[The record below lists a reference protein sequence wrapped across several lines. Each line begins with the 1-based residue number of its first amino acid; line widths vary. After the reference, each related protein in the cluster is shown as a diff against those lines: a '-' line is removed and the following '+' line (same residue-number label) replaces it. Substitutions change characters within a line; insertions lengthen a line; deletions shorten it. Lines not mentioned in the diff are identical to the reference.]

1 MSDRRPPESLGEEEG
16 RRLPY
21 SKGLMAKTLAGT
33 GLRPVRAY
41 ELARL
46 IEQELVR
53 EHEEDTFTEEHL
65 NELAAQVL
73 AEHEGEEAVHGLRR
87 YRILQELELPLI
99 LLIGGATGTGKST
112 VTTEVAHRLGIT
124 RVASTDFVR
133 QTMRAFFS
141 VDFMPSIHYSSF
153 EAAAA
158 VATPD
163 EAKDPTLVG
172 FNDQTRNVL
181 VGVRA
186 VIGRALTERY
196 SMALEGVHVVPGLVP
211 AAVEGAVVVQAL
223 LAIEDE
229 DEHARHFW
237 VRDTGSEGLRPV
249 AKYLDSLGDIRRIQ
263 AYLIERAEKAGVPVI
278 ENTRVE
284 RTAEAVIRLVLE
296 QVERAV
302 GTPTIAT

>member
-1 MSDRRPPESLGEEEG
+1 MSDRRPPESLGGDEG

-21 SKGLMAKTLAGT
+21 SKGLMAKTLSGT
-33 GLRPVRAY
+33 GLRPERAY

-65 NELAAQVL
+65 HDLAAQVL
-73 AEHEGEEAVHGLRR
+73 AEHEGEEAVRGLKR
-87 YRILQELELPLI
+87 YRTLQELDLPLI

-153 EAAAA
+153 NAADA
-158 VATPD
+158 VATPA
-163 EAKDPTLVG
+163 EAKDPILVG

-186 VIGRALTERY
+186 VIDRALTERY

-211 AAVEGAVVVQAL
+211 SAVEGAIVVQAL

-237 VRDTGSEGLRPV
+237 VRDAGSEGLRPV
-249 AKYLDSLGDIRRIQ
+249 AKYLDSLADIRRIQ

-278 ENTRVE
+278 ENSRVE

-302 GTPTIAT
+302 GEPASA

>member
-1 MSDRRPPESLGEEEG
+1 MSDRRPPESLGGEEG

-21 SKGLMAKTLAGT
+21 SKGLMAKTLSGT
-33 GLRPVRAY
+33 GLRPERAY

-53 EHEEDTFTEEHL
+53 EHEEHTFTEVHL
-65 NELAAQVL
+65 NELVARVL
-73 AEHEGEEAVHGLRR
+73 AEHEGEDAVRGLRR
-87 YRILQELELPLI
+87 YRVLQELDLPLI

-163 EAKDPTLVG
+163 EANDPTLVG

-263 AYLIERAEKAGVPVI
+263 AYLIERAEKVGVPVI

-302 GTPTIAT
+302 GTPTISA

>member
-1 MSDRRPPESLGEEEG
+1 MSDRRPPESLGGEKG

-21 SKGLMAKTLAGT
+21 SKGLMAKTLSGT
-33 GLRPVRAY
+33 GLRTERAY

-65 NELAAQVL
+65 DELAAQVL
-73 AEHEGEEAVHGLRR
+73 AEHEGEEAVCGLKR
-87 YRILQELELPLI
+87 YRTLQELDLPLI

-141 VDFMPSIHYSSF
+141 LDFMPSIHYSSF

-186 VIGRALTERY
+186 VIDRALTERY
-196 SMALEGVHVVPGLVP
+196 SMTLEGVHVVPGLVP

-223 LAIEDE
+223 LAIQDE

-237 VRDTGSEGLRPV
+237 VRDAGSEGLRPV

-263 AYLIERAEKAGVPVI
+263 AYLIERAEKTGVPVI
-278 ENTRVE
+278 ENSRVE

-296 QVERAV
+296 QVEQAV
-302 GTPTIAT
+302 GAPT

>member
-1 MSDRRPPESLGEEEG
+1 MSDRRPPEALTQQEEP
-16 RRLPY
+16 RLPY

-33 GLRPVRAY
+33 GIRPERAY

-53 EHEEDTFTEEHL
+53 EHQEDSYTEAHL
-65 NELAAQVL
+65 YEV
-73 AEHEGEEAVHGLRR
+73 AEQIVSTNEGEEAVRGLRQ
-87 YRILQELELPLI
+87 YRALQELELPLI
-99 LLIGGATGTGKST
+99 LLVGGATGTGKST

-141 VDFMPSIHYSSF
+141 EGFMPSIHYSSF

-158 VATPD
+158 VAAPE
-163 EAKDPTLVG
+163 EARDPTVVG

-186 VIGRALTERY
+186 VIDRALTEGY
-196 SMALEGVHVVPGLVP
+196 SVALEGVHIVPGLVP
-211 AAVEGAVVVQAL
+211 SEKEGAIVVQVL
-223 LAIEDE
+223 LTIDDE

-237 VRDTGSEGLRPV
+237 VRDAISEGVRPV
-249 AKYLDSLGDIRRIQ
+249 DKYLEALGDIRRIQ
-263 AYLIERAEKAGVPVI
+263 SYLVERAERAGVPI
-278 ENTRVE
+278 FENSRIDRTVE
-284 RTAEAVIRLVLE
+284 AIIRLVLE
-296 QVERAV
+296 EVERAV
-302 GTPTIAT
+302 GSPAPA

>member
-73 AEHEGEEAVHGLRR
+73 AEHEGEEAVRGLRR

>member
-1 MSDRRPPESLGEEEG
+1 
-16 RRLPY
+16 
-21 SKGLMAKTLAGT
+21 MAKTLAGT

-53 EHEEDTFTEEHL
+53 EHEEETFTEEHL
-65 NELAAQVL
+65 YELVAQVL
-73 AEHEGEEAVHGLRR
+73 AEHEGEDGVRGLRR
-87 YRILQELELPLI
+87 YRTLQGLDLPLI

-158 VATPD
+158 VAAPAET
-163 EAKDPTLVG
+163 KDPTLVG

-186 VIGRALTERY
+186 VIDRALTERY

-211 AAVEGAVVVQAL
+211 AAVQGAVVVQAL

-249 AKYLDSLGDIRRIQ
+249 AKYLDSLADIRRIQ

-278 ENTRVE
+278 ENSRVE

-296 QVERAV
+296 QVEQAV
-302 GTPTIAT
+302 GSTIQA

>member
-1 MSDRRPPESLGEEEG
+1 
-16 RRLPY
+16 
-21 SKGLMAKTLAGT
+21 MAKTLSGT
-33 GLRPVRAY
+33 GLRPERAY

-65 NELAAQVL
+65 HELAAQVL
-73 AEHEGEEAVHGLRR
+73 AEHEGEDAVRGLRR
-87 YRILQELELPLI
+87 YRTLQGLDLPLI

-158 VATPD
+158 VATPA

-186 VIGRALTERY
+186 VIDRALTERY

-249 AKYLDSLGDIRRIQ
+249 AKYLDSLADIRRIQ

-278 ENTRVE
+278 ENSRVE

-296 QVERAV
+296 QVEQAV
-302 GTPTIAT
+302 GSTVQA

>member
-1 MSDRRPPESLGEEEG
+1 
-16 RRLPY
+16 
-21 SKGLMAKTLAGT
+21 MAKTLSGT
-33 GLRPVRAY
+33 GLRPERAY

-53 EHEEDTFTEEHL
+53 KHEEDTFTEEHL
-65 NELAAQVL
+65 HELAAQVL
-73 AEHEGEEAVHGLRR
+73 AEHEGEDAVHGLRR
-87 YRILQELELPLI
+87 YRTLQELDLPLI

-163 EAKDPTLVG
+163 EARDPALVG

-186 VIGRALTERY
+186 VIDRALTERY
-196 SMALEGVHVVPGLVP
+196 SMALEGVHMVPGLVP

-263 AYLIERAEKAGVPVI
+263 AYLIDRAEKAGVPVI

-296 QVERAV
+296 EVERAV
-302 GTPTIAT
+302 GAPA

>member
-1 MSDRRPPESLGEEEG
+1 
-16 RRLPY
+16 
-21 SKGLMAKTLAGT
+21 MAKTLAGT

-65 NELAAQVL
+65 NDLAAQVL
-73 AEHEGEEAVHGLRR
+73 AEHEGEDAVRGLRR
-87 YRILQELELPLI
+87 YRTLQELDLPLI

-153 EAAAA
+153 NAADA
-158 VATPD
+158 VAMPA

-186 VIGRALTERY
+186 VIDRALTERY

-237 VRDTGSEGLRPV
+237 VRDAGSEGLRPV
-249 AKYLDSLGDIRRIQ
+249 AKYLDSLADIRRIQ
-263 AYLIERAEKAGVPVI
+263 AYLVERAEKAGVPVI
-278 ENTRVE
+278 ENSRVE

-302 GTPTIAT
+302 GAPA

>member
-1 MSDRRPPESLGEEEG
+1 
-16 RRLPY
+16 
-21 SKGLMAKTLAGT
+21 MAKTLAGT

-53 EHEEDTFTEEHL
+53 EHEEETFTEEHL
-65 NELAAQVL
+65 YELVAQVL
-73 AEHEGEEAVHGLRR
+73 AEHEGEDGVRGLRR
-87 YRILQELELPLI
+87 YRTLQGLDLPLI

-158 VATPD
+158 VAAPA

-186 VIGRALTERY
+186 VIDRALTERY

-211 AAVEGAVVVQAL
+211 AAVQGAVVVQAL

-249 AKYLDSLGDIRRIQ
+249 AKYLDSLADIRRIQ

-278 ENTRVE
+278 ENSRVE

-296 QVERAV
+296 QVEQAV
-302 GTPTIAT
+302 GSTIQA

>member
-1 MSDRRPPESLGEEEG
+1 MSDRRPPESLGGEEG

-21 SKGLMAKTLAGT
+21 SKGLMAKTLSGT
-33 GLRPVRAY
+33 GLRPERAY

-46 IEQELVR
+46 IEKELVR
-53 EHEEDTFTEEHL
+53 EHEEDTFTEAHL
-65 NELAAQVL
+65 NELVAQVL
-73 AEHEGEEAVHGLRR
+73 AEHEGEDAVRGLRR
-87 YRILQELELPLI
+87 YRVLQELDLPLI

-163 EAKDPTLVG
+163 EAKDPALVG

-186 VIGRALTERY
+186 VIDRALTERY

-237 VRDTGSEGLRPV
+237 VRDRGSEGLRPV
-249 AKYLDSLGDIRRIQ
+249 AKYLDSLDDIRRIQ
-263 AYLIERAEKAGVPVI
+263 AYLIERAEKVGVPVI

-284 RTAEAVIRLVLE
+284 RTAEAVIKLVLE

-302 GTPTIAT
+302 GAPA

>member
-33 GLRPVRAY
+33 GLGPVRAY

-65 NELAAQVL
+65 YELVAHVL
-73 AEHEGEEAVHGLRR
+73 AEHEGEDAVRGLRR
-87 YRILQELELPLI
+87 YRTLQGLDLPLI

-158 VATPD
+158 VATPA

-186 VIGRALTERY
+186 VIDRALTERY

-249 AKYLDSLGDIRRIQ
+249 AKYLDSLADIRRIQ

-278 ENTRVE
+278 ENSRVE

-296 QVERAV
+296 QVEQAV
-302 GTPTIAT
+302 GSTIQA

>member
-1 MSDRRPPESLGEEEG
+1 
-16 RRLPY
+16 
-21 SKGLMAKTLAGT
+21 MAKTLAGT

-53 EHEEDTFTEEHL
+53 EHEEETFTEEHL
-65 NELAAQVL
+65 NELVAQVL
-73 AEHEGEEAVHGLRR
+73 AEHEGEDAVRGLRR
-87 YRILQELELPLI
+87 YRTLQGLDLPLI

-158 VATPD
+158 VATPA

-186 VIGRALTERY
+186 VIDRALTERY

-249 AKYLDSLGDIRRIQ
+249 AKYLDSLADIRRIQ

-278 ENTRVE
+278 ENSRVE

-296 QVERAV
+296 QVEQAV
-302 GTPTIAT
+302 GPTI

>member
-65 NELAAQVL
+65 YELVAQVL
-73 AEHEGEEAVHGLRR
+73 AEHEGEDAVRGLRR
-87 YRILQELELPLI
+87 YRTLQGLDLPLI

-158 VATPD
+158 VATPA

-186 VIGRALTERY
+186 VIDRALTERY

-249 AKYLDSLGDIRRIQ
+249 AKYLDSLADIRRIQ

-278 ENTRVE
+278 ENSRVE

-296 QVERAV
+296 QVEQAV
-302 GTPTIAT
+302 GSTVQA

>member
-1 MSDRRPPESLGEEEG
+1 
-16 RRLPY
+16 
-21 SKGLMAKTLAGT
+21 MAKTLAGT
-33 GLRPVRAY
+33 GLRPERAY

-73 AEHEGEEAVHGLRR
+73 AEHEGEEAVRGLKR
-87 YRILQELELPLI
+87 YRTLQELDLPLI

-153 EAAAA
+153 NAAAA
-158 VATPD
+158 VAAPA

-186 VIGRALTERY
+186 VIDRALTERY

-237 VRDTGSEGLRPV
+237 VRDAGSEGLRPV

-263 AYLIERAEKAGVPVI
+263 AYLVERAEKAGVPVI
-278 ENTRVE
+278 ENSRVE

-296 QVERAV
+296 QVERAA
-302 GTPTIAT
+302 GAPA